1 MANRTPNRGPL
12 RSLSIVSRHGPIGV
26 AGSAP
31 HYFDEDAPTD
41 GTKYFG
47 IDKPLTIG
55 PDVGKAVDERTY
67 GKGSK

>member
-55 PDVGKAVDERTY
+55 PEVGNAVDERTY